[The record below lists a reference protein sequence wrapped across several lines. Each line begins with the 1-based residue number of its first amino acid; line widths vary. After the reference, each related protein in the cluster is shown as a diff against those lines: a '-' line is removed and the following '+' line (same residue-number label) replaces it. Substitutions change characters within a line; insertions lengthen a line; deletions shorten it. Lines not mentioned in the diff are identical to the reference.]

1 MKCVSNTTPSLV
13 LNILLLFQIIWWRF
27 DTTLIF
33 FEQFP
38 TFFTY
43 VDSSF
48 EKIKGQIMI
57 TSWVLSWTATETDV
71 KYDSDIV
78 NRSQSISNAYLV
90 FGQVWLL
97 FFWCMVMMRL
107 SWYCARGHLERQD
120 RICWSNQSKQ
130 NFCNTADIKWLVG
143 AMFWLHLSNFNK
155 IQFFIP

>member
-1 MKCVSNTTPSLV
+1 MCVKCHP
-13 LNILLLFQIIWWRF
+13 
-27 DTTLIF
+27 
-33 FEQFP
+33 
-38 TFFTY
+38 FTR
-43 VDSSF
+43 
-48 EKIKGQIMI
+48 
-57 TSWVLSWTATETDV
+57 V
-71 KYDSDIV
+71 KYSFISSNYLMAIWYNLNLFWTVPNFLHIRRFIIRKDQGSNHDNIMSVIMNSYRNWCKIRFRHLV